1 LPAFAPSELA
11 FDMGSGGMYESSQAL
26 RNAGTHRIVHAAL
39 LDSTGVTIDSRS
51 RVNLFEVIDSTILA
65 LQVTRSAYLYLID
78 LVASWNAPSD
88 HEGDYVEIP
97 TYEYMHLPDLD
108 RQPQPS
114 EADDVAPEHA

>member
-1 LPAFAPSELA
+1 
-11 FDMGSGGMYESSQAL
+11 
-26 RNAGTHRIVHAAL
+26 L